1 MTPSLTVVGS
11 INMDLV
17 TSTERVPNQGETVL
31 GYDFATYPGGK
42 GANQAVSASRLGAKT
57 NMIGAVG
64 SDAFGQEL
72 TETLREN
79 GVVTENVKPV
89 TDIPSGTA
97 TIILSDGDNR
107 IIVNPG
113 ANHSV
118 TPDYIESCAEV
129 LRSSNVVLMQ
139 LEIPLETVE
148 KAAKLAKEGGA
159 TVILNPAPIQALP
172 KSLLQW
178 VDIVTPNESEA
189 KTLLNHSPQP
199 ILEDKLMITKGSEG
213 VLFYENG
220 KERHIPAYHVE
231 PVDTTGAGDAF
242 NGALAFKLSEGC
254 TKQEAISYAN
264 AVAALSV
271 LKSGA
276 QTGLPTQAEVQVFLE
291 HQGEQT

>member
-1 MTPSLTVVGS
+1 MTPNVTVVGS

-17 TSTERVPNQGETVL
+17 TSTEQVPNQGETVL

-64 SDAFGQEL
+64 KDAFGQEL
-72 TETLREN
+72 SETLREN

-89 TDIPSGTA
+89 TDTPSGTA
-97 TIILSDGDNR
+97 TIILSNGDNR

-118 TPDYIESCAEV
+118 TPDYIKSCAEV
-129 LRSSNVVLMQ
+129 LRSSDVVLMQ

-172 KSLLQW
+172 ESLLQW
-178 VDIVTPNESEA
+178 VDIITPNESEA
-189 KTLLNHSPQP
+189 ETLFNQSHQSN
-199 ILEDKLMITKGSEG
+199 LEDKLIITKGSEG
-213 VLFYENG
+213 VFFYEDG
-220 KERHIPAYHVE
+220 KERLIPAYRVD

-242 NGALAFKLSEGC
+242 NGALAFKLSEGS

>member
-1 MTPSLTVVGS
+1 MTPNVTVVGS

-17 TSTERVPNQGETVL
+17 TSTEQVPNQGETVL

-64 SDAFGQEL
+64 KDAFGQEL
-72 TETLREN
+72 SETLREN

-89 TDIPSGTA
+89 TDTPSGTA
-97 TIILSDGDNR
+97 TIILSNGDNR

-118 TPDYIESCAEV
+118 TPDYIKSCAEV
-129 LRSSNVVLMQ
+129 LRSSDIVLMQ

-172 KSLLQW
+172 ESLLQW
-178 VDIVTPNESEA
+178 VDIITPNESEA
-189 KTLLNHSPQP
+189 ETLFNQSHQSN
-199 ILEDKLMITKGSEG
+199 LEDKLIITKGSEG
-213 VLFYENG
+213 VFFYEDG
-220 KERHIPAYHVE
+220 KERLIPAYRVD

-242 NGALAFKLSEGC
+242 NGALAFKLSEGS